1 MDIAL
6 TPYYHTTFG
15 LTLQTAGKCP
25 RIQTYTVCLNLLYK
39 DEFEEARL
47 EYNSKQTR
55 DDRKKDDYFK
65 KISDNSKNDLAC
77 EIILELG
84 DKKYWDTK
92 DDKFKHK
99 MSNVYKEQV
108 KDLELI
114 NELKEVG
121 FTLEEIRDNWN
132 NFSEE
137 LFLKRKE
144 KLLEEIKLRNEAI
157 KKTDILRSKLKDGK
171 ITDKIVDKETIKKK
185 SIF

>member
-1 MDIAL
+1 MLMLYRIGEFSKL
-6 TPYYHTTFG
+6 TGIPIRTLRYYDSIDLFKPSEVDLFTSY
-15 LTLQTAGKCP
+15 
-25 RIQTYTVCLNLLYK
+25 RYYK
-39 DEFEEARL
+39 E
-47 EYNSKQTR
+47 
-55 DDRKKDDYFK
+55 
-65 KISDNSKNDLAC
+65 
-77 EIILELG
+77 
-84 DKKYWDTK
+84 
-92 DDKFKHK
+92 
-99 MSNVYKEQV
+99 EQV

-144 KLLEEIKLRNEAI
+144 KLLEEIKLKNEAI
-157 KKTDILRSKLKDGK
+157 KKTDILRSKIKDGK

>member
-1 MDIAL
+1 MLMLYRIGEFSKL
-6 TPYYHTTFG
+6 TGIPIRTLRYYDSIDLFKPSEVDLFTSY
-15 LTLQTAGKCP
+15 
-25 RIQTYTVCLNLLYK
+25 RYYK
-39 DEFEEARL
+39 E
-47 EYNSKQTR
+47 
-55 DDRKKDDYFK
+55 
-65 KISDNSKNDLAC
+65 
-77 EIILELG
+77 
-84 DKKYWDTK
+84 
-92 DDKFKHK
+92 
-99 MSNVYKEQV
+99 EQV

-144 KLLEEIKLRNEAI
+144 KLLEEIKLKNEAI

-171 ITDKIVDKETIKKK
+171 ITDKIIDKEIIKKK

>member
-1 MDIAL
+1 MLMLYRIGEFSKL
-6 TPYYHTTFG
+6 TGIPIRTLRYYDSIDLFKPSEVDLFTSY
-15 LTLQTAGKCP
+15 
-25 RIQTYTVCLNLLYK
+25 RYYK
-39 DEFEEARL
+39 E
-47 EYNSKQTR
+47 
-55 DDRKKDDYFK
+55 
-65 KISDNSKNDLAC
+65 
-77 EIILELG
+77 
-84 DKKYWDTK
+84 
-92 DDKFKHK
+92 
-99 MSNVYKEQV
+99 EQV

-144 KLLEEIKLRNEAI
+144 KLLEEIKLKNEAI

-171 ITDKIVDKETIKKK
+171 ITDKIVDKEIIKKK

>member
-1 MDIAL
+1 MLMLYRIGEFSKL
-6 TPYYHTTFG
+6 TGIPIRTLRYYDSIDLFKPSEVDLFTSY
-15 LTLQTAGKCP
+15 
-25 RIQTYTVCLNLLYK
+25 RYYK
-39 DEFEEARL
+39 E
-47 EYNSKQTR
+47 
-55 DDRKKDDYFK
+55 
-65 KISDNSKNDLAC
+65 
-77 EIILELG
+77 
-84 DKKYWDTK
+84 
-92 DDKFKHK
+92 
-99 MSNVYKEQV
+99 EQV

-137 LFLKRKE
+137 LFLERKE
-144 KLLEEIKLRNEAI
+144 KLLEEIKLKNEAI

>member
-1 MDIAL
+1 MLYRIGEFSKFTGIPIRTL
-6 TPYYHTTFG
+6 RYYDSIDLFKPSEVDLFTNY
-15 LTLQTAGKCP
+15 
-25 RIQTYTVCLNLLYK
+25 RYYK
-39 DEFEEARL
+39 E
-47 EYNSKQTR
+47 
-55 DDRKKDDYFK
+55 
-65 KISDNSKNDLAC
+65 
-77 EIILELG
+77 
-84 DKKYWDTK
+84 
-92 DDKFKHK
+92 
-99 MSNVYKEQV
+99 EQV

-144 KLLEEIKLRNEAI
+144 KLLEEIKLKNEAI

>member
-1 MDIAL
+1 MLYRIGEFSKL
-6 TPYYHTTFG
+6 TGIPIRTLRYYDSIDLFKPSEVDLFTSY
-15 LTLQTAGKCP
+15 
-25 RIQTYTVCLNLLYK
+25 RYYK
-39 DEFEEARL
+39 E
-47 EYNSKQTR
+47 
-55 DDRKKDDYFK
+55 
-65 KISDNSKNDLAC
+65 
-77 EIILELG
+77 
-84 DKKYWDTK
+84 
-92 DDKFKHK
+92 
-99 MSNVYKEQV
+99 EQV

-171 ITDKIVDKETIKKK
+171 IIDKIIDKETIKKK

>member
-1 MDIAL
+1 MLYRIGEFSKL
-6 TPYYHTTFG
+6 TGIPIRTLRYYDSIDLFKPSEVDLFTSY
-15 LTLQTAGKCP
+15 
-25 RIQTYTVCLNLLYK
+25 RYYK
-39 DEFEEARL
+39 E
-47 EYNSKQTR
+47 
-55 DDRKKDDYFK
+55 
-65 KISDNSKNDLAC
+65 
-77 EIILELG
+77 
-84 DKKYWDTK
+84 
-92 DDKFKHK
+92 
-99 MSNVYKEQV
+99 EQV

-132 NFSEE
+132 SFSEE

-144 KLLEEIKLRNEAI
+144 KLLEEIKLKNEAI

>member
-1 MDIAL
+1 MLYRIGEFSKL
-6 TPYYHTTFG
+6 TGIPIRTLRYYDSIDLFKPSEVDLFTSY
-15 LTLQTAGKCP
+15 
-25 RIQTYTVCLNLLYK
+25 RYYK
-39 DEFEEARL
+39 E
-47 EYNSKQTR
+47 
-55 DDRKKDDYFK
+55 
-65 KISDNSKNDLAC
+65 
-77 EIILELG
+77 
-84 DKKYWDTK
+84 
-92 DDKFKHK
+92 
-99 MSNVYKEQV
+99 EQV

-144 KLLEEIKLRNEAI
+144 KLLKEIKLKNEAI

-171 ITDKIVDKETIKKK
+171 ITDKIVDKEIIKKK

>member
-1 MDIAL
+1 MLMLYRIGEFSKL
-6 TPYYHTTFG
+6 TGIPIRTLRYYDSIDLFKPSEVDLFTSY
-15 LTLQTAGKCP
+15 
-25 RIQTYTVCLNLLYK
+25 RYYK
-39 DEFEEARL
+39 E
-47 EYNSKQTR
+47 
-55 DDRKKDDYFK
+55 
-65 KISDNSKNDLAC
+65 
-77 EIILELG
+77 
-84 DKKYWDTK
+84 
-92 DDKFKHK
+92 
-99 MSNVYKEQV
+99 EQV

-144 KLLEEIKLRNEAI
+144 KLLEEIKFKNEAI

-171 ITDKIVDKETIKKK
+171 ITDRIVDKETIKKK

>member
-1 MDIAL
+1 MFMLFRIGEFSKL
-6 TPYYHTTFG
+6 TGIPIRTLRYYDSIDLFKPSEVDLFTSY
-15 LTLQTAGKCP
+15 
-25 RIQTYTVCLNLLYK
+25 RYYK
-39 DEFEEARL
+39 E
-47 EYNSKQTR
+47 
-55 DDRKKDDYFK
+55 
-65 KISDNSKNDLAC
+65 
-77 EIILELG
+77 
-84 DKKYWDTK
+84 
-92 DDKFKHK
+92 
-99 MSNVYKEQV
+99 EQV

-144 KLLEEIKLRNEAI
+144 KLLEEIKLKNEAI

>member
-1 MDIAL
+1 MLYRIGEFSKL
-6 TPYYHTTFG
+6 TGIPIRTLRYYDSIDLFKPSEVDLFTSY
-15 LTLQTAGKCP
+15 
-25 RIQTYTVCLNLLYK
+25 RYYK
-39 DEFEEARL
+39 E
-47 EYNSKQTR
+47 
-55 DDRKKDDYFK
+55 
-65 KISDNSKNDLAC
+65 
-77 EIILELG
+77 
-84 DKKYWDTK
+84 
-92 DDKFKHK
+92 
-99 MSNVYKEQV
+99 EQV

-144 KLLEEIKLRNEAI
+144 KLLEEIKLKNEAI

-171 ITDKIVDKETIKKK
+171 VTEKIIDKETIKKK

>member
-1 MDIAL
+1 MLYRIGEFSKL
-6 TPYYHTTFG
+6 TGIPIRTLRYYDSIDLFKPSEVDLFTSY
-15 LTLQTAGKCP
+15 
-25 RIQTYTVCLNLLYK
+25 RYYK
-39 DEFEEARL
+39 E
-47 EYNSKQTR
+47 
-55 DDRKKDDYFK
+55 
-65 KISDNSKNDLAC
+65 
-77 EIILELG
+77 
-84 DKKYWDTK
+84 
-92 DDKFKHK
+92 
-99 MSNVYKEQV
+99 EQV

-144 KLLEEIKLRNEAI
+144 KLLEEIKLKNEAI
-157 KKTDILRSKLKDGK
+157 KKTDILRSKIKDGK

>member
-1 MDIAL
+1 MLMLYRIGEFSKL
-6 TPYYHTTFG
+6 TGISIRTLRYYDSIDLFKPSEVDLFTSY
-15 LTLQTAGKCP
+15 
-25 RIQTYTVCLNLLYK
+25 RYYK
-39 DEFEEARL
+39 E
-47 EYNSKQTR
+47 
-55 DDRKKDDYFK
+55 
-65 KISDNSKNDLAC
+65 
-77 EIILELG
+77 
-84 DKKYWDTK
+84 
-92 DDKFKHK
+92 
-99 MSNVYKEQV
+99 EQV

-114 NELKEVG
+114 NVLKEVG

-144 KLLEEIKLRNEAI
+144 RLLEEIKLKNEAI

>member
-1 MDIAL
+1 MLYRIGEFSKL
-6 TPYYHTTFG
+6 TGIPIRTLRYYDGIDLFKPSEVDLFTSY
-15 LTLQTAGKCP
+15 
-25 RIQTYTVCLNLLYK
+25 RYYK
-39 DEFEEARL
+39 E
-47 EYNSKQTR
+47 
-55 DDRKKDDYFK
+55 
-65 KISDNSKNDLAC
+65 
-77 EIILELG
+77 
-84 DKKYWDTK
+84 
-92 DDKFKHK
+92 
-99 MSNVYKEQV
+99 EQV

-144 KLLEEIKLRNEAI
+144 KLLEEIKLKNEAI

-171 ITDKIVDKETIKKK
+171 IIDKIIDKETIKKK

>member
-1 MDIAL
+1 MFMLFRIGEFSKL
-6 TPYYHTTFG
+6 TGIPIRTLRYYDSIDLFKPSEVDLFTSY
-15 LTLQTAGKCP
+15 
-25 RIQTYTVCLNLLYK
+25 RYYK
-39 DEFEEARL
+39 E
-47 EYNSKQTR
+47 
-55 DDRKKDDYFK
+55 
-65 KISDNSKNDLAC
+65 
-77 EIILELG
+77 
-84 DKKYWDTK
+84 
-92 DDKFKHK
+92 
-99 MSNVYKEQV
+99 EQV

-144 KLLEEIKLRNEAI
+144 KLLEEIKLKNEAI

-171 ITDKIVDKETIKKK
+171 ITDKIVDKEIIKKK

>member
-1 MDIAL
+1 MLYRIGEFSKLTDIPIRTL
-6 TPYYHTTFG
+6 RYYDSIDLFKPSEVDLFTNY
-15 LTLQTAGKCP
+15 
-25 RIQTYTVCLNLLYK
+25 RYYK
-39 DEFEEARL
+39 E
-47 EYNSKQTR
+47 
-55 DDRKKDDYFK
+55 
-65 KISDNSKNDLAC
+65 
-77 EIILELG
+77 
-84 DKKYWDTK
+84 
-92 DDKFKHK
+92 
-99 MSNVYKEQV
+99 EQV

-144 KLLEEIKLRNEAI
+144 KLLEEIELKNEAI
-157 KKTDILRSKLKDGK
+157 KKADILRSKLKDGK

>member
-1 MDIAL
+1 MVMLYRIGEFSKL
-6 TPYYHTTFG
+6 TGIPIRTLRYYDSIDLFKPSEVDLFTSY
-15 LTLQTAGKCP
+15 
-25 RIQTYTVCLNLLYK
+25 RYYK
-39 DEFEEARL
+39 E
-47 EYNSKQTR
+47 
-55 DDRKKDDYFK
+55 
-65 KISDNSKNDLAC
+65 
-77 EIILELG
+77 
-84 DKKYWDTK
+84 
-92 DDKFKHK
+92 
-99 MSNVYKEQV
+99 EQV

-114 NELKEVG
+114 SELKEVG

-144 KLLEEIKLRNEAI
+144 KLLEEIKLKNEAI